1 MLDTCGAAVLMA
13 DQATHTHLAGQRER
27 ASIFDTEVDKSDCS
41 YTPPGGQ
48 GFEPCATLPVYN
60 DKSTLLLKLIKK
72 PPEQLE

>member
-27 ASIFDTEVDKSDCS
+27 ASIFDTKVDKSDCS

-48 GFEPCATLPVYN
+48 GSNLSLPVYN